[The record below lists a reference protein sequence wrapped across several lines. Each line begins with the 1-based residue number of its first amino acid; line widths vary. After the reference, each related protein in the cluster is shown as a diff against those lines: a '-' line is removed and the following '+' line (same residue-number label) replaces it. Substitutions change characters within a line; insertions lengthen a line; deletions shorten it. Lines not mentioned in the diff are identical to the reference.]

1 MELNFEVVKEVGTGS
16 YPDLIHF
23 ANTQAQIFNIDS
35 GKLNGMPSDK
45 IDNGEWEDVDFQDE
59 VNVSPDDN
67 MTHFEVKVLPG
78 FGIIGGYKTGDT
90 HKLIIY
96 EFAFEMDAYLNSG
109 SIKHSIDNPISSFTL
124 SLENPDLKD
133 PEKPGNVAL
142 SEKSS
147 LLSPG
152 AKVLFK
158 FGAGNEEAEFDM
170 GTFYV
175 DRSDFTLLSETANV
189 DGRNK
194 LGKVL
199 KDQTI
204 DENNEY
210 WYDFVNEHIKTI
222 LEQSGLQNYEYMINN
237 TDAKGWFN
245 FSPNTTPLKA
255 IETMLEVLPQWKIKE
270 LTDGTITIGTGFET
284 NGMYVFYRDKDIF
297 SRQITRDDAE
307 AYNRVCVHTNNF
319 GKAAYRDVAVYQ
331 AWSLQAKKT
340 LYVQVAEG
348 LRYTDIENYA
358 DELALRLES
367 VGRLESFSGPF
378 RPHLIVGDEAVI
390 VDEKG
395 SKSLGL
401 ITEITH
407 NFGKAGF
414 YTDFTVDSGGSV
426 GKGRLSDFIGKIAVN
441 AMQQK
446 SNAGWD
452 DIDMTE
458 YRNLSKYAD
467 IVVSSTYKTWSYAG
481 LMNDG
486 LKYAEDDNLIGDEGW
501 QPSKSDES
509 PWIEFKFKQRCLV
522 DKVKLWLSYD
532 YATEAAEDPEHWSW
546 DYLPEYYKIQYWNGA
561 FWVDWLTVDWD
572 MDDIDYEMTHEFD
585 DAVETSAIRFI
596 LRQKVENNQNWREIE
611 LWGNM

>member
-45 IDNGEWEDVDFQDE
+45 IDNGDWEDVDFQDE

-297 SRQITRDDAE
+297 SRQIIRDDAE

-319 GKAAYRDVAVYQ
+319 GKVAFRNVESFQ
-331 AWSLQAKKT
+331 SWNLQAKKT

-348 LRYTDIENYA
+348 LKYTDIEAYA
-358 DELALRLES
+358 DELVLRLE
-367 VGRLESFSGPF
+367 GIGKLESFTGPF
-378 RPHLIVGDEAVI
+378 RPHLMAGDEAVI
-390 VDEKG
+390 IDTDG
-395 SKSLGL
+395 SQSLGL

-407 NFGKAGF
+407 NFGKSGF
-414 YTDFTVDSGGSV
+414 YTNFTVDSGGTV
-426 GKGRLSDFIGKIAVN
+426 GRGRLSDFISKIAVS
-441 AMQQK
+441 AMAQK
-446 SNAGWD
+446 SSAGWD
-452 DIDMTE
+452 DLDMNN
-458 YRNLSKYAD
+458 YSNLARRAD
-467 IVVSSTYKTWSYAG
+467 ISVSSTYKSWSYKE

-486 LKYAEDDNLIGDEGW
+486 LKYWDDNGYIGGEGW
-501 QPSKSDES
+501 EPSLTDEN
-509 PWIEFKFKQRCLV
+509 PFIEFKFNSRCLV
-522 DKVKLWLSYD
+522 DKIKLWVSY
-532 YATEAAEDPEHWSW
+532 EEDEEDEYFAPYYFP
-546 DYLPEYYKIQYWNGA
+546 DYYKIQYWNGA
-561 FWVDWLTVDWD
+561 FWVDLEE
-572 MDDIDYEMTHEFD
+572 MEGLDIDYEMVHSFEPF
-585 DAVETSAIRFI
+585 ETSAIRFI
-596 LRQKVENNQNWREIE
+596 LRKKEEDEEMETLNQCWREIE
-611 LWGNM
+611 LWGYM

>member
-158 FGAGNEEAEFDM
+158 FGVGNEEAEFDM

-297 SRQITRDDAE
+297 SRDR
-307 AYNRVCVHTNNF
+307 
-319 GKAAYRDVAVYQ
+319 K
-331 AWSLQAKKT
+331 
-340 LYVQVAEG
+340 
-348 LRYTDIENYA
+348 
-358 DELALRLES
+358 S
-367 VGRLESFSGPF
+367 V
-378 RPHLIVGDEAVI
+378 V
-390 VDEKG
+390 
-395 SKSLGL
+395 
-401 ITEITH
+401 
-407 NFGKAGF
+407 
-414 YTDFTVDSGGSV
+414 
-426 GKGRLSDFIGKIAVN
+426 
-441 AMQQK
+441 
-446 SNAGWD
+446 
-452 DIDMTE
+452 
-458 YRNLSKYAD
+458 
-467 IVVSSTYKTWSYAG
+467 
-481 LMNDG
+481 
-486 LKYAEDDNLIGDEGW
+486 
-501 QPSKSDES
+501 
-509 PWIEFKFKQRCLV
+509 
-522 DKVKLWLSYD
+522 
-532 YATEAAEDPEHWSW
+532 
-546 DYLPEYYKIQYWNGA
+546 
-561 FWVDWLTVDWD
+561 
-572 MDDIDYEMTHEFD
+572 
-585 DAVETSAIRFI
+585 
-596 LRQKVENNQNWREIE
+596 
-611 LWGNM
+611 